1 MRSIFCEKYEK
12 YILPICEESAI
23 IGHCASVL
31 PQKLFELTRCSDMQR
46 HHVKANGGAGVLR
59 PISVLAP
66 VYLWLQKLI
75 GFVRAHTVM
84 VVAFAA
90 ALITSF
96 IVPVDTA
103 YAGYFDFKTLA
114 CLFCV
119 LAVVCALKNIQF
131 FYILAQRIV
140 QCFRNA
146 RLSVLALV
154 YITFI
159 GSMLIANDMALLTF
173 LPLGYFVLSSTGKEK
188 YMAFTFIMQN
198 IAANL
203 GGMLTPFGNPQNLY
217 LYTKFQIPNLEFMG
231 IMLLPFL
238 LAVALI
244 TVCCLIFVKA
254 EPLEVTDTPV
264 KLPVGRTVLY
274 LGLFALSIAIVFRGI
289 PYWIGLVIIPAVLFF
304 ADRKALK
311 MVDYPL
317 LLTFVFF
324 FVFAGNMARIDAVRQ
339 LLSGLLEK
347 NTLLFSVVSCQF
359 ISNVPSAILLSQFT
373 GNYADLL
380 VGVNIGGTGTLIA
393 SLASLI
399 TFSEY
404 TKHNPEKTGYYVK
417 LFTAFNFGFLI
428 ILTTVMMIFG

>member
-1 MRSIFCEKYEK
+1 
-12 YILPICEESAI
+12 
-23 IGHCASVL
+23 
-31 PQKLFELTRCSDMQR
+31 MQH
-46 HHVKANGGAGVLR
+46 HHVKVRGGAGALR
-59 PISVLAP
+59 PASAWFP
-66 VYLWLQKLI
+66 ADLWLRKLLQ
-75 GFVRAHTVM
+75 FAKAHTVM
-84 VVAFAA
+84 IVAFAA
-90 ALITSF
+90 AAITSV
-96 IVPVDTA
+96 IVPVDAA
-103 YAGYFDFKTLA
+103 YLGYFDFKTLA

-131 FYILAQRIV
+131 FYILAKKIV

-173 LPLGYFVLSSTGKEK
+173 LPLGYFVLSTMGKEK

-238 LAVALI
+238 LSVGLI
-244 TVCCLIFVKA
+244 TVCCLVFVKA
-254 EPLEVTDTPV
+254 EPLEVADEKVT
-264 KLPVGRTVLY
+264 LPVGRTVLY
-274 LGLFALSIAIVFRGI
+274 LALFALSIAIVFRGI
-289 PYWIGLVIIPAVLFF
+289 PYWLGLVIIPLVLFF

-324 FVFAGNMARIDAVRQ
+324 FIFAGNMARIDVVRQ

-399 TFSEY
+399 TFTEY

-428 ILTTVMMIFG
+428 ILTGVMMIVG